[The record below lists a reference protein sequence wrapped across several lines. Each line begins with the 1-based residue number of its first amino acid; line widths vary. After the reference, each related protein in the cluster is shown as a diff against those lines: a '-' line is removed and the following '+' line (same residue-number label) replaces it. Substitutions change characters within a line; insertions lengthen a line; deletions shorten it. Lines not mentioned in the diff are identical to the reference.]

1 MADIEKLLRKRQ
13 LTRKESL
20 VILMVDFIKQKE
32 NTFNLPKHYENVTAE
47 QLNKKYTSYFTS
59 YYLNDDYIGNKRYE
73 FEETLRYYNLYFFT
87 NDLLSQAIDTTKN
100 LQTNILYLNL
110 ILDTI
115 ALLEMQKYL
124 PNVRETSEDTINKV
138 VGIHSEIIPYI
149 NYEIVKGYKFLMGY
163 NSFIKAL
170 SDFTKVNE
178 LEQLIFSFK
187 TLEQPAEQSEFFAVA
202 NIGHLKTSIN
212 KIKSLDDLT
221 ETTKDILSKYNL
233 DLSEF
238 KQGNIDLEKYNHV
251 YKQLEDNEFLDE
263 WRHAKELINELEK
276 WGLLY
281 EW

>member
-47 QLNKKYTSYFTS
+47 QLNKKYTNYFTS
-59 YYLNDDYIGNKRYE
+59 YYQNNDYLSSKRYE

-87 NDLLSQAIDTTKN
+87 NDLLSQAIDTSKS
-100 LQTNILYLNL
+100 LQTSILYLSS
-110 ILDTI
+110 ILDI
-115 ALLEMQKYL
+115 LAILEMQKQL
-124 PNVRETSEDTINKV
+124 PKVKETSEITINRLAD
-138 VGIHSEIIPYI
+138 IHSEIVPYI

-187 TLEQPAEQSEFFAVA
+187 TLEQPAEQSEFFTVA

-212 KIKSLDDLT
+212 ALNSLDDLT

-238 KQGNIDLEKYNHV
+238 KQGNIDLEKYNYV
-251 YKQLEDNEFLDE
+251 YKRLEANEFLDE

-276 WGLLY
+276 
-281 EW
+281 

>member
-47 QLNKKYTSYFTS
+47 QLNKKYTNYFTS
-59 YYLNDDYIGNKRYE
+59 YYQNNDYLSSKRYE

-87 NDLLSQAIDTTKN
+87 NDLLSQAIDTSKS
-100 LQTNILYLNL
+100 LQTSILYLSS
-110 ILDTI
+110 ILDI
-115 ALLEMQKYL
+115 LAILEMQKQL
-124 PNVRETSEDTINKV
+124 PKVKETSEITINRV
-138 VGIHSEIIPYI
+138 ADIHSEIVPYI

-187 TLEQPAEQSEFFAVA
+187 TLEQPAEQSEFFTVA

-212 KIKSLDDLT
+212 ALNSLDDLT

-238 KQGNIDLEKYNHV
+238 KQGNIDLEKYNYV
-251 YKQLEDNEFLDE
+251 YKRLEANEFLDE

-276 WGLLY
+276 
-281 EW
+281 